1 MNRPSASEVKGAA
14 VREYGRG
21 VDFGRT
27 SDDYARF
34 RPGPPASLYD
44 RVERV
49 VPLRGVVACDVG
61 TGTGLGAIEMAK
73 RGAKVIGVDP
83 APEQLDAAGRAAQAA
98 QVPLEVRVGTAEA
111 LPLEDATIDFY
122 LALQC
127 WHWFDPVK
135 AGAEAMRVLRPGG
148 VIMAASF
155 DYLPRRSRVAGRTEE
170 LILKYNPGW
179 PAAGGQGVHLN
190 PMQHLP
196 DAGFTDVEQASY
208 EHVQAFTHEGWR
220 GRMRT
225 CNGVGASLAPEKV
238 AAFDAEL
245 AAVLSR
251 EFPAEL
257 HVEHRVWMV
266 WGRKAL

>member
-1 MNRPSASEVKGAA
+1 MHKPSASEVKGAA
-14 VREYGRG
+14 VREYGKN

-34 RPGPPASLYD
+34 RPGPPASFYD

-49 VPLRGVVACDVG
+49 VPLRGAVAVDIG
-61 TGTGLGAIEMAK
+61 TGTGLAAIEMAK

-83 APEQLDAAGRAAQAA
+83 SEEQLAAAAHAAGVA
-98 QVPLEVRVGTAEA
+98 QVPVEFRVGKAEA
-111 LPLEDATIDFY
+111 LPLVDETIDLY
-122 LALQC
+122 MALQC

-135 AGAEAMRVLRPGG
+135 AGAEALRVLKKGG
-148 VIMAASF
+148 VAMAASF

-190 PMQHLP
+190 PMQQLP
-196 DAGFTDVEQASY
+196 DAGFVDVEQAGY
-208 EHVQAFTHEGWR
+208 EHVQVFTHEAWR

-225 CNGVGASLAPEKV
+225 CNGVGASLPAEKV

-245 AAVLSR
+245 AGVLAR
-251 EFPAEL
+251 EFSEEL
-257 HVEHRVWMV
+257 RVEHRVWMV
-266 WGRKAL
+266 WGRKAT